1 VVRLTFAD
9 GSTSLRNTS
18 FVYEDGAWK
27 HRFGEEEEYDLLMP
41 DASYKE
47 FVSAQE

>member
-27 HRFGEEEEYDLLMP
+27 HRFGEEEYDLLMP